1 MKKRIVIFFATMSM
15 AVTPIAAYGA
25 SATAYQKEV
34 NVVINNAATDVFV
47 YNVDD
52 YNYFR
57 LRDLCALVDFDVQWN
72 TEMEAVQVDTTKGYD
87 ILQGGGGV
95 PIIEK
100 VSTDI
105 VEATVYVNGTYK
117 KLKAVNIGGYNY
129 VQLRDFADLTKQ
141 SSETRSNIGNPYL
154 IVDWNDIEKA
164 ISITTIGNVTEV
176 QNSNTV
182 DETKKN
188 NDNVFD
194 TDYEKQRSEW
204 EQGVMKLVN
213 EERAEA
219 GLSEVVVDEN
229 LMALARWRAEELY
242 KYKVRGHV
250 SPTYNLSGTEL
261 AQYLSVNCK
270 YAGENVYA
278 FHDGIVYPLGAMDTW
293 MSSDGHKA
301 LILLANG
308 ERIGVGYHKGCWS
321 LWIVY

>member
-15 AVTPIAAYGA
+15 AAPIAAYGA

-105 VEATVYVNGTYK
+105 VEATVYVNGIYK

-154 IVDWNDIEKA
+154 VVDWNDIEKA

-194 TDYEKQRSEW
+194 TNYEKQRSEW
-204 EQGVMKLVN
+204 EQEVIKLVN
-213 EERAEA
+213 EERAGA
-219 GLSEVVVDEN
+219 GLSEVAVDED
-229 LMALARWRAEELY
+229 LMALARWRAEEMQEY
-242 KYKVRGHV
+242 RNASHM
-250 SPTYNLSGTEL
+250 SPTLNLEHRGL
-261 AQYLSVNCK
+261 AQYFDINCS
-270 YAGENVYA
+270 YAGENTHA
-278 FHDGIVYPLGAMDTW
+278 FFEGSVMPSGAMHSW
-293 MSSDGHKA
+293 MNSDGHKA

-321 LWIVY
+321 LWIVH